1 LWKNEL
7 GREFRIKRIHL
18 EEDTAKLVHQIL
30 DGRKVSLVDFNRSG
44 VCLMELV
51 TEPDFSEV
59 SDVIY
64 FLKYVQTVVRYLG
77 ISQADMEKGSMR
89 LEANISLMPIVQG
102 TRVDYPE
109 VPIGI
114 HSRGGINLPNY
125 KVELKN
131 INSFR
136 FLEKAINKE
145 VERQT
150 EILNMGKTPK
160 QETRGYSEKL
170 GNTFSQR
177 AKEEANDYRYFPEP
191 DIPPF
196 VFEEGFIMKLK
207 NSLPELPDKK
217 AGRYKSDFNL
227 ADNYINFLVSD
238 FKLASYFDES
248 VKLGE
253 KYNISPTKIA
263 DLIVNKK
270 LHKKFLEPAGLIKKV
285 VEIAEEKFSGRD
297 DTQAAVREVIK
308 EETKAVSDYRQG
320 KEQVLGF
327 LVGMVQRKLKGKG
340 DPKKIINLIE
350 GTLIEL
356 IRKKHE

>member
-1 LWKNEL
+1 
-7 GREFRIKRIHL
+7 
-18 EEDTAKLVHQIL
+18 
-30 DGRKVSLVDFNRSG
+30 
-44 VCLMELV
+44 
-51 TEPDFSEV
+51 
-59 SDVIY
+59 
-64 FLKYVQTVVRYLG
+64 VQTVVRYLG